1 MAFATMDTALL
12 VCRCGE
18 WHWPQALARYIVVEA
33 HSAPRDGMAEPGQHG
48 KADHWQ
54 PNPQA
59 PIFVPR
65 DRCASVSRLTVERK
79 SDDRH
84 TPWPPWSAVAAGGTW
99 APRAGLGRNL
109 RRHPTT
115 AISNSFQALVAED
128 VDFEVHAQSS
138 LNGCDNVLAVE
149 AMAVGSRQ
157 NEVCAEVGSAFEADL
172 PPSLGVPDDVGSA
185 PFLGGVGALMA
196 LSIWRSR
203 QRDVEAHDLARS
215 LEGSLVPSSSGLPS
229 VAVTRGAGPN
239 DPPTASLAACAL
251 NAEGDKVGDAERSG
265 IAIGSSAHGARSC
278 SSSLGTNEPRAGLGN
293 NQHSGIDGDVAE
305 PLAVPS
311 VGGGIP
317 VAFSWGPR
325 VDLPSTAHEGWLRSL
340 ACNVRNTDGEPML
353 AECTAWQW

>member
-1 MAFATMDTALL
+1 MASASMDTALL

-18 WHWPQALARYIVVEA
+18 WHWPQAVARYVVVEA
-33 HSAPRDGMAEPGQHG
+33 HSAPSAGMAEPGRHG
-48 KADHWQ
+48 KADPWQ

-65 DRCASVSRLTVERK
+65 GRCVSGSSLIVERK
-79 SDDRH
+79 SNERH
-84 TPWPPWSAVAAGGTW
+84 APWPPWSAVAAGRTW

-109 RRHPTT
+109 WRHPTT
-115 AISNSFQALVAED
+115 AISNSFQALAADD
-128 VDFEVHAQSS
+128 VDDEVHAQSS
-138 LNGCDNVLAVE
+138 LNDCKNLVVVE
-149 AMAVGSRQ
+149 AMAVDSR
-157 NEVCAEVGSAFEADL
+157 ERAACAVVGSALEECP
-172 PPSLGVPDDVGSA
+172 PPSLSVPDDVGSE
-185 PFLGGVGALMA
+185 PVLGGVGALIA

-215 LEGSLVPSSSGLPS
+215 LEGSFAPSSSGLPS

-340 ACNVRNTDGEPML
+340 ACNVRKTDGEPML